1 MKNIYLKVS
10 VLLLSFIIW
19 SCQNEET
26 VSDKGYLRVNVD
38 TFVSVITQETRVAA
52 DYNPKQIA
60 VRILDSSNKVV
71 RSVTDWT
78 ELSGVQLE
86 LEAGTYTINASSNGF
101 DGSESGFD
109 IPYYAGSAQ
118 VTIPKG
124 KEVTANII
132 CTLANVKVT
141 VNFDATFVQ
150 AFQSAAALRAGMTV
164 CVCTKMENIHLLH
177 CSLLC
182 NDDFKTVC
190 TYKEGVGPLCVSG
203 RRTEKLGTLN

>member
-101 DGSESGFD
+101 EGSESGFD
-109 IPYYAGSAQ
+109 IPYCAEPA
-118 VTIPKG
+118 
-124 KEVTANII
+124 
-132 CTLANVKVT
+132 
-141 VNFDATFVQ
+141 
-150 AFQSAAALRAGMTV
+150 
-164 CVCTKMENIHLLH
+164 
-177 CSLLC
+177 
-182 NDDFKTVC
+182 
-190 TYKEGVGPLCVSG
+190 
-203 RRTEKLGTLN
+203 